1 MILLVNL
8 ITYLEIMDK
17 YNWFE
22 NHEGDLGF
30 TVRHTEGDVE
40 TLIAVTDTAEKAH
53 LIVTMLNNQP
63 GDEELIPAVELLK
76 PYRKQSRN
84 GVLDW
89 VSHEDAVKVLHH
101 QQVQF
106 HLLKQIY
113 DDAILQWKL
122 LDTKAKDIME
132 TNNELRKS
140 YRDVNARNMEI
151 AQLKEEEI
159 RDLQKQIDLK
169 ELSNATLLLQ
179 NRDLNKWKEEA
190 MIVMKDI
197 PEIGR
202 SIGVPLGET
211 IHDKILP
218 YITTLQASFKD
229 RVLIIEKQLK
239 EKEDLF
245 PGAFLWWVHSNG
257 WHKHSSGEYYYK
269 SKDFH
274 QWPPDESITIEDL
287 KVQFKA
293 AYKL

>member
-1 MILLVNL
+1 MMNN
-8 ITYLEIMDK
+8 

-22 NHEGDLGF
+22 NHEGELSF

-53 LIVTMLNNQP
+53 LITTMLNNQP
-63 GDEELIPAVELLK
+63 DQELIPAVELLK

-89 VSHEDAVKVLHH
+89 VSHEDAVKVLGH

-106 HLLKQIY
+106 NLLKQIY
-113 DDAILQWKL
+113 DDAIQQWKL
-122 LDTKAKDIME
+122 LDTKARDIME
-132 TNNELRKS
+132 TNNELRRS

-159 RDLQKQIDLK
+159 RDLNKQIELK
-169 ELSNATLLLQ
+169 ELSNATLLLL
-179 NRDLNKWKEEA
+179 NRELEKWKEEA

-197 PEIGR
+197 PEIGK
-202 SIGVPLGET
+202 SIGVPLGQT

-218 YITTLQASFKD
+218 YIELLRDK
-229 RVLIIEKQLK
+229 
-239 EKEDLF
+239 LF
-245 PGAFLWWVHSNG
+245 PGAFLWWVHEQG

-274 QWPPDESITIEDL
+274 QWPPDEAKEIEEL
-287 KVQFKA
+287 KKEFKA

>member
-1 MILLVNL
+1 MNN
-8 ITYLEIMDK
+8 

-22 NHEGDLGF
+22 NHEGELSF

-53 LIVTMLNNQP
+53 LIVTMLNNKLR
-63 GDEELIPAVELLK
+63 EEVPPAEELLK

-89 VSHEDAVKVLHH
+89 VSYEDAIKVLNKELL
-101 QQVQF
+101 QF
-106 HLLKQIY
+106 LLLKQLY
-113 DDAILQWKL
+113 DDAIQQWKEADKEISKL
-122 LDTKAKDIME
+122 NTAY
-132 TNNELRKS
+132 NEKHNQAM
-140 YRDVNARNMEI
+140 DWKNAADFR
-151 AQLKEEEI
+151 AEEI
-159 RDLQKQIDLK
+159 QDLEKQLGLK
-169 ELSNATLLLQ
+169 ELSNSTLLLL
-179 NRDLNKWKEEA
+179 NRDLEKWKEEA

-197 PEIGR
+197 PAIGK

-229 RVLIIEKQLK
+229 RVLVIEKQLK

-245 PGAFLWWVHSNG
+245 PGAFLWWVHEQG

>member
-1 MILLVNL
+1 
-8 ITYLEIMDK
+8 MDK

-30 TVRHTEGDVE
+30 TVRHTEGDKE

-53 LIVTMLNNQP
+53 LITTILNNQP
-63 GDEELIPAVELLK
+63 EEELIPAVELLK

-106 HLLKQIY
+106 NLLKQIY
-113 DDAILQWKL
+113 DDAIRQWKL
-122 LDTKAKDIME
+122 LDG
-132 TNNELRKS
+132 R
-140 YRDVNARNMEI
+140 
-151 AQLKEEEI
+151 
-159 RDLQKQIDLK
+159 LK
-169 ELSNATLLLQ
+169 ELMATEQDLEKQIELKQLSNTTIMLE

-197 PEIGR
+197 PAIGK

-218 YITTLQASFKD
+218 YIELLRDK
-229 RVLIIEKQLK
+229 
-239 EKEDLF
+239 LF
-245 PGAFLWWVHSNG
+245 PGAFLWWVHEQG

>member
-1 MILLVNL
+1 MNN
-8 ITYLEIMDK
+8 
-17 YNWFE
+17 YNWFQ
-22 NHEGDLGF
+22 NHEGELSF

-53 LIVTMLNNQP
+53 LITTMLNNQP
-63 GDEELIPAVELLK
+63 EEELIPAVELLK

-106 HLLKQIY
+106 NLLKQIY
-113 DDAILQWKL
+113 DDAIRQWKL
-122 LDTKAKDIME
+122 LDG
-132 TNNELRKS
+132 R
-140 YRDVNARNMEI
+140 
-151 AQLKEEEI
+151 
-159 RDLQKQIDLK
+159 LK
-169 ELSNATLLLQ
+169 ELMATEQDLEKQIELKQLSNTTIMLE

-197 PEIGR
+197 PAIGK

-218 YITTLQASFKD
+218 YIELLRDK
-229 RVLIIEKQLK
+229 
-239 EKEDLF
+239 LF
-245 PGAFLWWVHSNG
+245 PGAFLWWVHEQG

>member
-1 MILLVNL
+1 
-8 ITYLEIMDK
+8 MDK

-53 LIVTMLNNQP
+53 LITTMLNNQQP
-63 GDEELIPAVELLK
+63 QELIPAVELLK
-76 PYRKQSRN
+76 PYRRQSRDK
-84 GVLDW
+84 VLDW

-106 HLLKQIY
+106 NLLKQIY
-113 DDAILQWKL
+113 DDAIQQWKM
-122 LDTKAKDIME
+122 LDG
-132 TNNELRKS
+132 R
-140 YRDVNARNMEI
+140 
-151 AQLKEEEI
+151 LKELMATEQDLEKQI
-159 RDLQKQIDLK
+159 ELKQLSNTTIMLENRDLQ
-169 ELSNATLLLQ
+169 
-179 NRDLNKWKEEA
+179 KWKEEA

-202 SIGVPLGET
+202 EMGVPLGAT
-211 IHDKILP
+211 IHDKIL
-218 YITTLQASFKD
+218 TNLRTLRSEN
-229 RVLIIEKQLK
+229 EKLK
-239 EKEDLF
+239 EVLF

-274 QWPPDESITIEDL
+274 QWPPDEAKEIEDL
-287 KVQFKA
+287 KKEFKA
-293 AYKL
+293 LYKL